1 MYQNLAKLY
10 NIYDYKQKGGNP
22 WGSSYESIEKWISEL
37 TEPSNVGKIEE
48 VIPGNMGMSTQ
59 LIIIPGFSKES
70 YERNFTATSTL
81 NINLFKS
88 CHYFKFNPQLREL
101 STSIAGLIKAGNEAA
116 GNLENLLYMKCSE
129 VINNMLTAIDNSW
142 TVLAKSAGGGVGIC
156 LMKLSDIYK
165 KLYLFA
171 PGILYLANENCLY
184 HPLKDNHKEF
194 DIVIGW
200 NYDDTKVP
208 FLKYYPTIHEGFKQ
222 CGFRRYELHM
232 YGKDDYDN
240 SEHEINKS
248 FIQLIR

>member
-10 NIYDYKQKGGNP
+10 NIYDYKQKGGND
-22 WGSSYESIEKWISEL
+22 WGETYESIAEYITRIDE
-37 TEPSNVGKIEE
+37 SNVGKIEQ
-48 VIPGNMGMSTQ
+48 VIPGKPEMSTD

-70 YERNFTATSTL
+70 YERNLDATSTL
-81 NINLFKS
+81 NTNLFKS
-88 CHYFKFNPQLREL
+88 CHYFKFNPQLRDL
-101 STSIAGLIKAGNEAA
+101 STSIVGLIKAGNDAA
-116 GNLENLLYMKCSE
+116 GNLENMLYIKCSE
-129 VINNMLTAIDNSW
+129 VINRILTAVGNSW

-156 LMKLSDIYK
+156 LMKWSDIYK

-171 PGILYLANENCLY
+171 PGIKYLANENCVY
-184 HPLKDNHKEF
+184 HPLKDNAREF

-208 FLKYYPTIHEGFKQ
+208 FLNYYPTIHEGFKQ
-222 CGFRRYELHM
+222 CGFKRYELHM

-248 FIQLIR
+248 FIPLIQ